1 MSRPNV
7 FVVTSGSAHRANTTT
22 ADDDGDDDGGSGM
35 PSRQDSLLP
44 GQIRHPT
51 MQPPTPFLDWARGDS
66 QLWDSLPHGAPTAG
80 SGSGSGME
88 GGLPAATT
96 GSGGGGAAAA
106 PGYDIWGSND
116 AALGGVLH
124 PFRQASSLFGDM
136 DGGSAADG
144 DDAGRDAALLLPQAL
159 AEAVGSFAASSPG
172 SGGEGCVNA
181 RGGAATR
188 LHGGGGD
195 ALAAQQQHLRLL
207 HAQQRRDES
216 AQLAAALHRQAEAF
230 PPPPPLVA
238 PMATRRARA
247 DLWFFHAAK
256 WDITMRLPPPPRNP
270 LGGMEEEHRLKLQ
283 ELTKVPYRGDR
294 WLARCEYWH
303 NFVQTTFEYP
313 PGSDVS
319 PVAVQTIYEQCCLE

>member
-1 MSRPNV
+1 MSRPSV
-7 FVVTSGSAHRANTTT
+7 FVVTSGSAPRASNT
-22 ADDDGDDDGGSGM
+22 ADDDDDGHGSGM

-66 QLWDSLPHGAPTAG
+66 QLWDSQPHVEPAAGSGG
-80 SGSGSGME
+80 SGSGLDGGM
-88 GGLPAATT
+88 PTAAN
-96 GSGGGGAAAA
+96 GSGTA
-106 PGYDIWGSND
+106 YDIWGNGSNGT
-116 AALGGVLH
+116 LGGVSH
-124 PFRQASSLFGDM
+124 PFRQASSLFGEIDS
-136 DGGSAADG
+136 DGNA
-144 DDAGRDAALLLPQAL
+144 AGRDDAVLLPQAL
-159 AEAVGSFAASSPG
+159 AEAVGSFASSPGGGGG
-172 SGGEGCVNA
+172 SGGEGSFCL

-188 LHGGGGD
+188 LQDGSGD
-195 ALAAQQQHLRLL
+195 ALVAQQQHLRLL

-216 AQLAAALHRQAEAF
+216 AQLSAELHRQAEAF

-238 PMATRRARA
+238 PMDTRRARA

-294 WLARCEYWH
+294 WLARCEFWH

-313 PGSDVS
+313 TGSDVS